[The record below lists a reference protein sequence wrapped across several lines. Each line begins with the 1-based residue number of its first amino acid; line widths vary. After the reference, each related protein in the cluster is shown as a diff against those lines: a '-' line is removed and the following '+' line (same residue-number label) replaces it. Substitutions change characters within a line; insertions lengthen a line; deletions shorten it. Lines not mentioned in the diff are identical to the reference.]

1 MFLSEHGKIVVENR
15 GPGLRIVRFTHP
27 DVRDQIYDAADIE
40 RSRLFRD
47 LQTSALRYVG
57 EREALIVNLGLVE
70 RFSSELYSMLLRVRE
85 TLASSKGCVIL
96 CGPNEETQS
105 ILELFKAEH
114 LFGIAKTEAQ
124 ALEMAAQFT
133 GRLGRDVSV
142 SVRRTGPYSRGA
154 IEERDFRGPLPRRGY

>member
-1 MFLSEHGKIVVENR
+1 MFPSQHGKIVVENR
-15 GPGLRIVRFTHP
+15 EPGIRIVRFTHP
-27 DVRDQIYDAADIE
+27 DLRDQIYDAADVE
-40 RSRLFRD
+40 RCRLFQD
-47 LQTSALRYVG
+47 LQTSALRYVAEG
-57 EREALIVNLGLVE
+57 EALIVNLGLVE

-96 CGPNEETQS
+96 CGANEETQS

-124 ALEMAAQFT
+124 ALEMAGQFT
-133 GRLGRDVSV
+133 GRLGLDVSV

-154 IEERDFRGPLPRRGY
+154 IEERDFRAPLPRRGY

>member
-15 GPGLRIVRFTHP
+15 GPGIRIVRFTHP

-40 RSRLFRD
+40 RSQLFLD
-47 LQTSALRYVG
+47 MQTSALRYAT
-57 EREALIVNLGLVE
+57 ERDALIINLGLVE
-70 RFSSELYSMLLRVRE
+70 RFSSEFYSMLLRVRE

-96 CGPNEETQS
+96 CGANEEMQS

-133 GRLGRDVSV
+133 GRLVRDS
-142 SVRRTGPYSRGA
+142 
-154 IEERDFRGPLPRRGY
+154 ERHAFVARSMSGWKA